1 MGQVFTWDSIHAGR
15 IPEKRSFHRVAF
27 DLRTSLAGESAI
39 VTALLFGSVV
49 RGDFDI
55 RSDVDCVVIYKKEQ
69 EAWAVSMMHDIDR
82 RAHSLYVPINFTPC
96 DTAVAGTRF
105 HALGSAFVRHLRSAI
120 DAGGLIKGN
129 LIDQLAP
136 TIPAEQEIESYIR
149 MKMYN
154 LQESLVQMKSF
165 SEERRV
171 AFLKK
176 ALEASTHVAR
186 KMLIYEDT
194 LRGDDSKREV
204 QERYRETMPSLLS
217 KRFDYL
223 LKVDRQ
229 YSADLEGQMEK
240 PNQKVYEIALDRL
253 EGHLPDV
260 LEFLR
265 MNILRLNEAR

>member
-1 MGQVFTWDSIHAGR
+1 MGQVFTWDSIQAGK

-27 DLRTSLAGESAI
+27 DMRTSLAGEPAI

-82 RAHSLYVPINFTPC
+82 RAHALHVPVNFTPC
-96 DTAVAGTRF
+96 DTVIVATRF
-105 HALGSAFVRHLRSAI
+105 HALGSAFVRHLRSAM

-129 LIDQLAP
+129 LVDILAP

-154 LQESLVQMKSF
+154 LQESLVQITSF

-171 AFLKK
+171 AFFKK
-176 ALEASTHVAR
+176 ALEAPTHVAR

-194 LRGDDSKREV
+194 LRDGDSKREV
-204 QERYRETMPSLLS
+204 QERYRDTMPGLLS
-217 KRFDYL
+217 KQFDYL

-240 PNQKVYEIALDRL
+240 PNQSRYEKALDRL
-253 EGHLPDV
+253 QGRLPDV

-265 MNILRLNEAR
+265 SNIIRLNKSR